1 MRESAQLDKDEA
13 RQVLTETL
21 ASYRAM
27 SYEELLEYVGS
38 PQVTE
43 HTGASGTSYVIE
55 TEVVWERASGQP
67 RALRIIASIDDGT
80 FLATLAPLTADFIV
94 RPDGTIVE

>member
-1 MRESAQLDKDEA
+1 MRESAELNKDEA
-13 RQVLTETL
+13 KQILAEAL

-27 SYEELLEYVGS
+27 TYEELMEYVGS

-43 HTGASGTSYVIE
+43 RTGASGTGYVIE
-55 TEVVWERASGQP
+55 TEVVWERASGPP
-67 RALRIIASIDDGT
+67 RALRVIASIDDGT
-80 FLATLAPLTADFIV
+80 FLAALAPLTADFIV